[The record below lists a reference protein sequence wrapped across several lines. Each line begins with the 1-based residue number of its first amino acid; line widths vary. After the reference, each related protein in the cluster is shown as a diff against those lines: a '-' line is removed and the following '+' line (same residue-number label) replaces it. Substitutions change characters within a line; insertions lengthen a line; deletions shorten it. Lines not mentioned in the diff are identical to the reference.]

1 MTPIIYYNMRQ
12 LLFVIILLFPLS
24 MLGQQLSICSW
35 NIQDMGRTKD
45 EKEIEQMTILLR
57 DMDIVAIQEVVA
69 VDPAGVKAI
78 GRLADVLN
86 RKGAR
91 WDYKVSD
98 PTNSSS
104 GKKERYAFL
113 WKTKKV
119 QLVGRPW
126 LDKTF
131 DDIIIREPYLARF
144 KFENENILLVNYHS
158 RVHDE
163 QPEKEVVCFYQYPK
177 LFEGESI
184 VIAGD
189 FNKYVSDKV
198 FEPLRAMGFQP
209 NLENQKTTLKRK
221 CGKQGEYLN
230 HPIDYILVDTDA
242 LEMKDAGVLDH
253 VRDCSQLKI
262 ARTLSDHL
270 AVWVKVSW
278 K

>member
-1 MTPIIYYNMRQ
+1 MKFYFFAFVFFSHFSINGQ
-12 LLFVIILLFPLS
+12 NLLV
-24 MLGQQLSICSW
+24 GSW
-35 NIQDMGRTKD
+35 NIQNMGGTKD
-45 EKEIEQMTILLR
+45 DNEIEQMAELLR
-57 DMDIVAIQEVVA
+57 DLDVVAIQEVVA

-78 GRLADVLN
+78 GRLADALN

-91 WDYKVSD
+91 WDYRVSD
-98 PTNSSS
+98 PTSSSS

-119 QLVGRPW
+119 QLEGRPW

-131 DDIIIREPYLARF
+131 DEIIIREPYLARF

-158 RVHDE
+158 RVHKE
-163 QPEKEVVCFYQYPK
+163 MPEKEIVCFYQYPK
-177 LFEGESI
+177 LFEGETI

-189 FNKYVSDKV
+189 FNKYVSDDV
-198 FEPLRAMGFQP
+198 FQPLREMGFQP

-230 HPIDYILVDTDA
+230 HPIDYILVNTQV
-242 LEMKDAGVLDH
+242 LEMKEAGVIDH
-253 VRDCSQLKI
+253 VSHCNRLKE

-270 AVWVKVSW
+270 AVWVNIQW
-278 K
+278 KE